1 MPIQYPDDLFRTTS
15 GRSLKITAP
24 LHEHFLLEHYIIQ
37 VRTQYLYWISFTYS
51 EATNRYLAIWRPVRP
66 DPCSKGADVACAIRQ
81 AVTSLISINYA
92 YQRAVRGRFIIIRRD
107 KLALAMTPVWLA
119 TVLEGRNVCLDGH
132 TD

>member
-1 MPIQYPDDLFRTTS
+1 MNIFFWSTNYSDPKAILTLDPVYI
-15 GRSLKITAP
+15 LK
-24 LHEHFLLEHYIIQ
+24 
-37 VRTQYLYWISFTYS
+37 
-51 EATNRYLAIWRPVRP
+51 ATDRYLAIWRPGP
-66 DPCSKGADVACAIRQ
+66 SDPAGERQGSTKGAAVACVVRQ

-92 YQRAVRGRFIIIRRD
+92 YQRSAGARLIIIRRD